1 MLGVTPVR
9 GWTSTE
15 KVSIMFLKQSNRPET
30 PSTPASPST
39 ASAASED
46 KMSPAKPAWTP
57 PVAVNPLPTGES
69 RSSLLDENGKR
80 LIVGD
85 GIKLKGEI
93 TACDRLIVEGHV
105 EVTLNETRMLE
116 IKPSGKFIGSCEVE
130 EAEISGIYDGDL
142 TVRGRLTVRSTGKA
156 TGKIHYGEIEL
167 ERGGQI
173 AGELSVRDR
182 IASSATKP
190 GNRTS
195 QAA

>member
-1 MLGVTPVR
+1 MVGVAPVR

-30 PSTPASPST
+30 PSTPATPSSAT
-39 ASAASED
+39 AAGED
-46 KMSPAKPAWTP
+46 KLPSAKPAWTP
-57 PVAVNPLPTGES
+57 PVAVNPLPTGDS

-182 IASSATKP
+182 IASGAQKP
-190 GNRTS
+190 ASRTS

>member
-1 MLGVTPVR
+1 MVGVAPVR
-9 GWTSTE
+9 GWTSTQ

-30 PSTPASPST
+30 PSTASNVSSAPT
-39 ASAASED
+39 ASDD
-46 KMSPAKPAWTP
+46 KLSPAKPAWTP
-57 PVAVNPLPTGES
+57 PVAVNPLPSGES

-142 TVRGRLTVRSTGKA
+142 TVRGRLTVRATGKA

-182 IASSATKP
+182 IASGAQKP
-190 GNRTS
+190 ASRTS